1 MPNMERIAPGPP
13 VSPPPPRAAPVSVNG
28 NGSPLRWL
36 NQLGR
41 LSAGFDGQ
49 KLLPLLEHSNDKV
62 RQLAVVNLGKLGDVN
77 YLRPLQSLACGDP
90 NTMVRREAAS
100 AIGRM
105 RSRRAIPALV
115 RITKDADPKV
125 AMQALRGLLVFERNG
140 KIHAALQDLESHPNE
155 LIREAIER
163 ERVYDF
169 ESEADRA
176 AHTESPDEMKNLTVH
191 GDTLNVLKKTPA
203 ESIHLT
209 FTSPPY
215 YNARDYSI
223 YPSYKA
229 YLGFLEKVFRQVHRV
244 TKPGRFLVLN
254 TSPVIIPRLGR
265 QHSSKRYAIPFD
277 IHPHLLRMGW
287 EFIDD
292 IVWVKPEASVKNRN
306 GGFFQHRKPLAYKPN
321 ARTEYLMVYRKKST
335 RLIDWNIRQY
345 GADAIRQSRVEDG
358 YETSNVWELD
368 PKWDRGHTA
377 VFPASLCDRVVRYY
391 SFAGDLVFDPFG
403 GSGTLGKAAARLSRH
418 FMMTEISDEYIERIR
433 DNLREMAKLFDPPS
447 RFLGE
452 AEYALQWRRAK
463 CR

>member
-1 MPNMERIAPGPP
+1 MPALEKTAPQIPA
-13 VSPPPPRAAPVSVNG
+13 PPPRETPAQAVNG

-41 LSAGFDGQ
+41 LSNGFDGRR
-49 KLLPLLEHSNDKV
+49 LLPLLEHSSDKV
-62 RQLAVVNLGKLGDVN
+62 RERAVSNLGKLGDVN
-77 YLRPLQSLACGDP
+77 FLPTLQAVAFQDQS
-90 NTMVRREAAS
+90 TIVRREAAA

-105 RSRRAIPALV
+105 RDKRAVPALI

-125 AMQALRGLLVFERNG
+125 AMQALRGLLVFQRNG

-155 LIREAIER
+155 LIREIIER

-169 ESEADRA
+169 ENESDRA
-176 AHTESPDEMKNLTVH
+176 AHAESPDRMKNLIVH
-191 GDTLNVLKKTPA
+191 GDTLKILKKTPA

-229 YLGFLEKVFRQVHRV
+229 YLELLAKIFRQVHRV

-254 TSPVIIPRLGR
+254 TSPIIIPRAGR
-265 QHSSKRYAIPFD
+265 QHSSKRYPIPFD
-277 IHPHLLRMGW
+277 IHPHLTRAGW

-321 ARTEYLMVYRKKST
+321 PRTEYLMVYRKKST

-345 GADAIRQSRVEDG
+345 NPETIRQSRVDDG
-358 YETSNVWELD
+358 YETSNVWNLD
-368 PKWDRGHTA
+368 PVWDRGHTA
-377 VFPASLCDRVVRYY
+377 VFPAGLCERVVRYY

-418 FMMTEISDEYIERIR
+418 FMMTEISGEYIERIR
-433 DNLREMAKLFDPPS
+433 GNLREMAELFDPPS
-447 RFLGE
+447 RFIDE
-452 AEYALQWRRAK
+452 AEYAALWRRAT

>member
-1 MPNMERIAPGPP
+1 MPA
-13 VSPPPPRAAPVSVNG
+13 S
-28 NGSPLRWL
+28 GSPLRWL
-36 NQLGR
+36 NELGR
-41 LSAGFDGQ
+41 LPSGFDGG
-49 KLLPLLEHSNDKV
+49 KLLPLLDHTNDKV
-62 RQLAVVNLGKLGDVN
+62 RQLAAVNLGKLGN
-77 YLRPLQSLACGDP
+77 ATFLPPLQPLAFGDP
-90 NTMVRREAAS
+90 NTMVRREAAA

-105 RSRRAIPALV
+105 RDKRTIPALI

-125 AMQALRGLLVFERNG
+125 AMQALRGLLLFDRNG
-140 KIHAALQDLESHPNE
+140 KIHAALQDLENHPNE

-163 ERVYDF
+163 ERVYNF
-169 ESEADRA
+169 EDEADRH
-176 AHTESPDEMKNLTVH
+176 AHTESPDQMKNLTVH
-191 GDTLNVLKKTPA
+191 GDTLNILKKTPA

-229 YLGFLEKVFRQVHRV
+229 YLGFLTKVFRQVHRV

-254 TSPVIIPRLGR
+254 TSPIIIPRLGR

-277 IHPHLLRMGW
+277 IHPHLLGLGW

-321 ARTEYLMVYRKKST
+321 SRTEYLMVYRKKST

-345 GADAIRQSRVEDG
+345 SMEAIRQSRVADG

-368 PKWDRGHTA
+368 PTWNRGHSA

-403 GSGTLGKAAARLSRH
+403 GSGTMGRAAAQLSRY
-418 FMMTEISDEYIERIR
+418 FMMTEISGEYIERIR
-433 DNLREMAKLFDPPS
+433 GNLRGMAKLFDPPS
-447 RFLGE
+447 RFISE

>member
-1 MPNMERIAPGPP
+1 
-13 VSPPPPRAAPVSVNG
+13 
-28 NGSPLRWL
+28 
-36 NQLGR
+36 
-41 LSAGFDGQ
+41 
-49 KLLPLLEHSNDKV
+49 
-62 RQLAVVNLGKLGDVN
+62 
-77 YLRPLQSLACGDP
+77 
-90 NTMVRREAAS
+90 
-100 AIGRM
+100 
-105 RSRRAIPALV
+105 
-115 RITKDADPKV
+115 
-125 AMQALRGLLVFERNG
+125 
-140 KIHAALQDLESHPNE
+140 
-155 LIREAIER
+155 
-163 ERVYDF
+163 
-169 ESEADRA
+169 
-176 AHTESPDEMKNLTVH
+176 
-191 GDTLNVLKKTPA
+191 
-203 ESIHLT
+203 
-209 FTSPPY
+209 
-215 YNARDYSI
+215 
-223 YPSYKA
+223 
-229 YLGFLEKVFRQVHRV
+229 
-244 TKPGRFLVLN
+244 
-254 TSPVIIPRLGR
+254 
-265 QHSSKRYAIPFD
+265 
-277 IHPHLLRMGW
+277 MGW